1 MMIKKYFGYFTIVYL
16 VAILIVAGLN
26 MFIDLP
32 GSSTAIPALFGAG
45 AGAAAAI
52 KFVQDQQRLPSAI
65 EKKQLI
71 WGCLGIS
78 VLIGLIISLS
88 ILGIAEQRE
97 IILGML
103 ESLSFGIWISVLLLG
118 LAIQYVVLALCF
130 GWMSKSA
137 LKGLEAKKQAKE

>member
-32 GSSTAIPALFGAG
+32 GSSTAIPALFG

>member
-45 AGAAAAI
+45 AAAAI

-71 WGCLGIS
+71 WGCLAIS
-78 VLIGLIISLS
+78 VLIGLILSLS

-97 IILGML
+97 IILSML

-118 LAIQYVVLALCF
+118 LAIQYVVLALV
-130 GWMSKSA
+130 SA
-137 LKGLEAKKQAKE
+137 G

>member
-1 MMIKKYFGYFTIVYL
+1 MIKKYLSYFTIVYL

-26 MFIDLP
+26 MLIDLP

-45 AGAAAAI
+45 AAAAI
-52 KFVQDQQRLPSAI
+52 KFVQDHQRLPSAT

-71 WGCLGIS
+71 GGCLGIS
-78 VLIGLIISLS
+78 VLIGLILSLS
-88 ILGIAEQRE
+88 ILGISEQRE

-103 ESLSFGIWISVLLLG
+103 ESLPVGIWVVVLLVG

-137 LKGLEAKKQAKE
+137 LKGLQAKKQAKE